1 MPRVSGYLSIFSP
14 LNLPACICMF
24 PSLAGTL
31 MNDARKSD
39 CIIDH
44 EDDVDWNNIIPT
56 LEADFRSGECAF
68 VSEIYDTHEDALKAM
83 NAVIDRIFAE
93 ATNRVRSDSVLD

>member
-1 MPRVSGYLSIFSP
+1 MG
-14 LNLPACICMF
+14 
-24 PSLAGTL
+24 GL
-31 MNDARKSD
+31 MNDPGRSG

-44 EDDVDWNNIIPT
+44 EDDVDWDNIIPT

-68 VSEIYDTHEDALKAM
+68 VSEVYDTHEDALKAM

-93 ATNRVRSDSVLD
+93 AMNRVRSDSVLDAGS